1 MEDYK
6 EKIESPQQIV
16 KKEKKNDGLWKG
28 FIAGIFMTLVAVL
41 AVVLAVG
48 HFEGYGLAISMG
60 SDAVSASAAEV
71 VGDLGVQNKLLE
83 IARIIDENYYD
94 SPDGK
99 ELETYLYKGLVA
111 GLGDPYSTYYSEK
124 ELQTVVDTMNGS
136 YYGVGITMSLD
147 TATGLIKVIKVSDG
161 SPAEEADVK
170 VGDFIYMVNGEEIAG
185 KDLSEVAST
194 VRGEE
199 GTKVMITLLREG
211 QDTEIEKEI
220 ERRNIESVLVTGEM
234 LKKNIGYIAIGEFEK
249 VTTSQFE
256 NIYNQLLEEG
266 MEGLIVDL
274 RNNPGGQIDVVNDI
288 GEWFLPKGI
297 MTYIED
303 KHGNRENYSCTGKN
317 VFGKPLVVL
326 LNENSASAS
335 EIFAGAVKDY
345 KIGTLVGTTTYGK
358 GIVQFTKSLGDGT
371 ALKMTFAKYYT
382 PNGNNI
388 HKTGIRPDL
397 EVEPDKKD
405 ASVEYSLESDN
416 QIQEAVKCLNEKIRE
431 Q

>member
-1 MEDYK
+1 MEEYN
-6 EKIESPQQIV
+6 EKIETPQ
-16 KKEKKNDGLWKG
+16 KEVYKPKKNQGLWKG
-28 FIAGIFMTLVAVL
+28 FIAGIFSTLVVVL
-41 AVVLAVG
+41 AVVLTVG
-48 HFEGYGLAISMG
+48 YLEGYGLSVSNETEEA
-60 SDAVSASAAEV
+60 SASAVEV
-71 VGDLGVQNKLLE
+71 VNDSDVQKKLLK
-83 IARIIDENYYD
+83 IARIIDQNYYD
-94 SPDGK
+94 GLDGK

-111 GLGDPYSTYYSEK
+111 GLGDPYSAYYSEE

-147 TATGLIKVIKVSDG
+147 TATGLVKVIKVSDG

-185 KDLSEVAST
+185 KDLSEIASK

-199 GTKVMITLLREG
+199 GTKVKITLLREG
-211 QDTEIEKEI
+211 ESAEIEKEI
-220 ERRNIESVLVTGEM
+220 ERRNIESVLVSGEM
-234 LKKNIGYIAIGEFEK
+234 LEGNIGYIAISEFEK

-256 NIYNQLLEEG
+256 NIYNQLLKEG
-266 MEGLIVDL
+266 MKGLIVDL
-274 RNNPGGQIDVVNDI
+274 RNNPGGQIDVVNEI

-303 KHGNRENYSCTGKN
+303 KYGNRENYSCTGKN

-345 KIGTLVGTTTYGK
+345 KVGTLVGNTTYGK

-388 HKTGIRPDL
+388 HKTGIRPDV
-397 EVEPDKKD
+397 EVELDEMD
-405 ASVEYSLESDN
+405 DSTENSMDSDN
-416 QIQEAVKCLNEKIRE
+416 QLQEAVKCLKEKM
-431 Q
+431 QAQ